1 MTMDDPWFRHVWI
14 VLISE
19 PPVGYMAK
27 GAHGRWYAIVY
38 SLREGGGVGSAKVLV
53 FAVTVNGRAV
63 PQGVGRTIDGGLAMW
78 ALAISQ
84 VDVG

>member
-1 MTMDDPWFRHVWI
+1 MDDPWFRHVWI
-14 VLISE
+14 VLICE

-27 GAHGRWYAIVY
+27 GAHSRRYAIVY
-38 SLREGGGVGSAKVLV
+38 SLRKGGGVGSAQSLML
-53 FAVTVNGRAV
+53 AVTVYGRAV